1 MRNFSVANFFKWAVI
16 VIFVIFI
23 AAQFYSSIIAPFST
37 ENVMAYSFDDGFETT
52 GIVLR
57 NETLI
62 KSESS
67 GTLAFR
73 VDQGERVAK
82 GGTIADIYA
91 DSSAA
96 DANRRLAEIN
106 EQIAALQKS
115 QSYNSFNASDLDL
128 LNDTISNNLISLLKA
143 TQNGYMGDAGDAAAS
158 LADNM
163 NRKHIVLGDESDY
176 SAVIASLTSEKQSL
190 EAGAAKTVGSV
201 VSPISGYF
209 IAGIDGYEN
218 AADLSDLSEFDA
230 DKINSL
236 EPSAENGDY
245 IGKVVSDYKW
255 YIAATLPLDKA
266 ISMEEGKTYKINTAL
281 SSAASMSA
289 KLEKINRG
297 ESGDAAVIFSCE
309 NMNSELAGVR
319 KMSFKIVSK
328 SYSGLRVNSKAIR
341 MKDGKKGVYVLVG
354 QEVRFREVK
363 VIYAGNSFSICEK
376 QTEGKNRLKL
386 YDEAIVKGKN
396 LYDGKSVD

>member
-1 MRNFSVANFFKWAVI
+1 
-16 VIFVIFI
+16 
-23 AAQFYSSIIAPFST
+23 
-37 ENVMAYSFDDGFETT
+37 
-52 GIVLR
+52 
-57 NETLI
+57 
-62 KSESS
+62 
-67 GTLAFR
+67 
-73 VDQGERVAK
+73 
-82 GGTIADIYA
+82 
-91 DSSAA
+91 
-96 DANRRLAEIN
+96 
-106 EQIAALQKS
+106 
-115 QSYNSFNASDLDL
+115 
-128 LNDTISNNLISLLKA
+128 
-143 TQNGYMGDAGDAAAS
+143 MGDADDTAAAIT
-158 LADNM
+158 DDM

-176 SAVIASLTSEKQSL
+176 SGVIASLTAEKQSL
-190 EAGAAKTVGSV
+190 ESGAAKAVGSIS
-201 VSPISGYF
+201 SPVSGYF

-218 AADLSDLSEFDA
+218 AADLSDLSKFDA
-230 DKINSL
+230 NKINSL
-236 EPSAENGDY
+236 EPSAESNGC

-266 ISMEEGKTYKINTAL
+266 ISMEEGETYKLNTSL
-281 SSAASMSA
+281 STATSMSA

-319 KMSFKIVSK
+319 KLSFKIVNK

-341 MKDGKKGVYVLVG
+341 MKGGKKGVYVLVG

-363 VIYAGNSFSICEK
+363 VLYSGPSFSICEK